1 MAAAAG
7 SPDRAGEQRVTLMTI
22 FDWLDRLAFLRGE
35 TAAWLVV
42 LTAVLIVVVPDLRL
56 KLLALAGQYFAA
68 ALLFVDVLDPRLA
81 IVKLLV
87 GWFVCLILYMTGRQ
101 VNWDRPPEDV
111 TVEEARRWRAPKQ
124 VSLGRYRLPVWAVR
138 AALSGLTLLLVW
150 WLARQ
155 PSVYLPLAAEDA
167 AYESVA
173 YMNLA
178 VYGLLA
184 FGLLQMALAARPLA
198 GGMGIFM
205 FLTGFALFYSSLDQS
220 LVGLGLLAAVNL
232 AMALG
237 VSYLAQ
243 SRRVLIVN
251 SQ

>member
-1 MAAAAG
+1 
-7 SPDRAGEQRVTLMTI
+7 MTI

-42 LTAVLIVVVPDLRL
+42 LTAVFIVVVPDLRL

-101 VNWDRPPEDV
+101 VNWDRAPEDV
-111 TVEEARRWRAPKQ
+111 TAEEASRWRAPKQ
-124 VSLGRYRLPVWAVR
+124 VALGRYRLPVWSVR
-138 AALSGLTLLLVW
+138 AVLAGLTLLLVW
-150 WLARQ
+150 WLSRQ
-155 PSVYLPLAAEDA
+155 PSVYLPLAAED
-167 AYESVA
+167 VA

-184 FGLLQMALAARPLA
+184 FGLLQMALATRPLA

-205 FLTGFALFYSSLDQS
+205 FLTGFALFYSNLDQS
-220 LVGLGLLAAVNL
+220 LVGLALLAAINL

-243 SRRVLIVN
+243 SRRVLIAN

>member
-1 MAAAAG
+1 
-7 SPDRAGEQRVTLMTI
+7 MTI

-42 LTAVLIVVVPDLRL
+42 LTAVFIVVVPDLRL

-101 VNWDRPPEDV
+101 VNWDRAPEDV
-111 TVEEARRWRAPKQ
+111 TAEEASRWRAPKQ
-124 VSLGRYRLPVWAVR
+124 VALGRYRLPVWSVR
-138 AALSGLTLLLVW
+138 AVLAGLTLLLVW
-150 WLARQ
+150 WLSRQ
-155 PSVYLPLAAEDA
+155 PSVYLPLAAED
-167 AYESVA
+167 VA

-205 FLTGFALFYSSLDQS
+205 FLTGFALFYSNLDQS
-220 LVGLGLLAAVNL
+220 LVGLALLAAINL

-243 SRRVLIVN
+243 SRRVLIAN

>member
-1 MAAAAG
+1 M
-7 SPDRAGEQRVTLMTI
+7 
-22 FDWLDRLAFLRGE
+22 
-35 TAAWLVV
+35 
-42 LTAVLIVVVPDLRL
+42 
-56 KLLALAGQYFAA
+56 
-68 ALLFVDVLDPRLA
+68 LDPRLA

-101 VNWDRPPEDV
+101 VNWDRAPEDV
-111 TVEEARRWRAPKQ
+111 TAEEASRWRAPKQ
-124 VSLGRYRLPVWAVR
+124 VALGRYRLPVWSVR
-138 AALSGLTLLLVW
+138 AVLAGLTLLLVW
-150 WLARQ
+150 WLSRQ
-155 PSVYLPLAAEDA
+155 PSVYLPLAAED
-167 AYESVA
+167 VA

-205 FLTGFALFYSSLDQS
+205 FLTGFALFYSNLDQS
-220 LVGLGLLAAVNL
+220 LVGLALLAAINL

-243 SRRVLIVN
+243 SRRVLIAN